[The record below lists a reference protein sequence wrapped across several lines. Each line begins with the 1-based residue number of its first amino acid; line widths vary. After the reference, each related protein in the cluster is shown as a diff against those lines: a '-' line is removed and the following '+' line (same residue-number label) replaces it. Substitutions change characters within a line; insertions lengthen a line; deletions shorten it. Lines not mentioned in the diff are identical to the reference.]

1 MHPGARPSNR
11 TDRLVGWILFVGS
24 LQFVVEMAVE
34 ELLLPWYNIVQNAIS
49 DLGGRN
55 AGGLG
60 IFFDASVFGVG
71 LAAAVSAL
79 LLWSRLPR
87 SRSLR
92 VGEVFLLVAGIGAMI
107 VGLYPE
113 YTHAPH
119 AIGAVLA
126 FLFGNLGLMALGRGF
141 RKTGEELWFARF
153 SSLCGLF
160 GMLSIV
166 VAILAGVFIAQGV
179 FGITERMIVAPILLW
194 AIVYGLRRMR
204 GTFPS
209 ADAKPLPAGPPT
221 GA

>member
-1 MHPGARPSNR
+1 MHQGARPSDR

-49 DLGGRN
+49 DLGGYS
-55 AGGLG
+55 AGGLRY
-60 IFFDASVFGVG
+60 FFDASVFGVG
-71 LAAAVSAL
+71 VAAAVSAL

-87 SRSLR
+87 NRSLR
-92 VGEVFLLVAGIGAMI
+92 VGEIFLLVAGIGAMV

-119 AIGAVLA
+119 AIGAILA

-141 RKTGEELWFARF
+141 RKTGEDLRFARF
-153 SSLCGLF
+153 TWLCGLF

-166 VAILAGVFIAQGV
+166 VAILAGMYIAQDV

-194 AIVYGLRRMR
+194 AIVYGLLRIR
-204 GTFPS
+204 GTLPS
-209 ADAKPLPAGPPT
+209 
-221 GA
+221 